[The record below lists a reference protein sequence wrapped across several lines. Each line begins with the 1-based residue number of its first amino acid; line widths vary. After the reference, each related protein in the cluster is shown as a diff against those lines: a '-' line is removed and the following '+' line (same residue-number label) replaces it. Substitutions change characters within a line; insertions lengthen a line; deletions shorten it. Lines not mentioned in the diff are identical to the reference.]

1 MQANV
6 KQEEVLGDN
15 QWTKTLETL
24 LGIDQQELKESISI
38 ATDESHG
45 LARELNTTKLE
56 KCGRMVGKSVM
67 PE

>member
-24 LGIDQQELKESISI
+24 LGIEHQELKESISV
-38 ATDESHG
+38 ASEEAHPN
-45 LARELNTTKLE
+45 LVRELNKTKLE
-56 KCGRMVGKSVM
+56 RYGRIVEKSA
-67 PE
+67 